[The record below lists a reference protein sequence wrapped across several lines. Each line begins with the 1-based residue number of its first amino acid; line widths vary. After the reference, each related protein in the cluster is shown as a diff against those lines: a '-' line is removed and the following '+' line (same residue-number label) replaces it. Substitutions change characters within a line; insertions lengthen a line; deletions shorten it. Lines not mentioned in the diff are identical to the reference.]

1 MQKRPTPCPKRKSV
15 NSQEELIAKL
25 IFSSRASRGVSLF
38 FPSPGLSEKPSEATF
53 CLFSQNAFFVCASRG
68 VFPNEGLSHHV
79 SRLQTVF
86 FPRASRGVCFFC
98 GSPDASF
105 PTKQNGSPWA
115 PRTELLYSPRTDPV
129 YLSSPRT
136 ELLYWGVPT
145 NRIAGSKSV
154 LGGNSVRGEAQVEQ
168 FCSWGGV

>member
-1 MQKRPTPCPKRKSV
+1 MWFLICFTVAASRQNVPKRPTPCPKRKSG

-25 IFSSRASRGVSLF
+25 IFFSRASRGVSCC
-38 FPSPGLSEKPSEATF
+38 FPRPGLSSPMKAFPIMCPGLKPY
-53 CLFSQNAFFVCASRG
+53 
-68 VFPNEGLSHHV
+68 
-79 SRLQTVF
+79 F

-115 PRTELLYSPRTDPV
+115 SPRTDLL
-129 YLSSPRT
+129 YLGFPTNRIALLGLPDEQILSTWAPPRT
-136 ELLYWGVPT
+136 ELLYWGFPT

-154 LGGNSVRGEAQVEQ
+154 LGGNSVRGKAQVEQ
-168 FCSWGGV
+168 F